1 MKQKEKN
8 MKTYKGAGIA
18 LFKKTSDGYSVLLG
32 KRTIK
37 PNKGKWS
44 IFGGRTESYDNTPFE
59 TAKREFREESY
70 IDLDS
75 LNAKLIGTCKF
86 NLFVFKWSTF
96 LYIVD
101 ESFSPPTRFCSE
113 FSEFRFIKLTEIKNY
128 KLGFGVK
135 KEIREFLKLVNN

>member
-1 MKQKEKN
+1 

-44 IFGGRTESYDNTPFE
+44 IFGGRTESYDNTPYE

-70 IDLDS
+70 MDLDS
-75 LNAKLIGTCKF
+75 LNAKLIGTCNF
-86 NLFVFKWSTF
+86 NLPFFKWTTF
-96 LYIVD
+96 LYEVD
-101 ESFSPPTRFCSE
+101 YSFSIPVRFSSE
-113 FSEFRFIKLTEIKNY
+113 FSELRFIALKKIKNY
-128 KLGFGVK
+128 KLAFGVK
-135 KEIREFLKLVNN
+135 KEIKKHLRLTK

>member
-1 MKQKEKN
+1 MQKEQNNSEIKELRDLACIN
-8 MKTYKGAGIA
+8 AG
-18 LFKKTSDGYSVLLG
+18 KKL
-32 KRTIK
+32 
-37 PNKGKWS
+37 
-44 IFGGRTESYDNTPFE
+44 
-59 TAKREFREESY
+59 REFREESY
-70 IDLDS
+70 MDLDS

-135 KEIREFLKLVNN
+135 KEIRDFLKPVNN